1 MGQFHRQQQKTE
13 HHRTKPFKDNFNHR
27 PGQNL
32 YHLTNSIR
40 ILFILFI
47 DYNLWNRAKSNL
59 NKAA

>member
-13 HHRTKPFKDNFNHR
+13 HHRKKLFKNNFNHR

-32 YHLTNSIR
+32 YHLTNIIR